1 MNSDPLLISGKY
13 WKISLNRYETKA
25 RIGAYQHERLLPQRL
40 RLNVSVYV
48 ELRLNVSVYVE
59 KGAAPVSELSEVFN
73 YDRVIEAIEAVV
85 QEGHIDLQ
93 ETLLERTAERLL
105 KYPEVA
111 AVQIGS
117 EKPDAYSK
125 AESIGVEA
133 FFSKDKERIK
143 TE

>member
-1 MNSDPLLISGKY
+1 MK
-13 WKISLNRYETKA
+13 R
-25 RIGAYQHERLLPQRL
+25 RL
-40 RLNVSVYV
+40 VSVRISTRGFC
-48 ELRLNVSVYVE
+48 L
-59 KGAAPVSELSEVFN
+59 KG
-73 YDRVIEAIEAVV
+73 VIEAIEAVV

>member
-25 RIGAYQHERLLPQRL
+25 RIGAYLPQR
-40 RLNVSVYV
+40 
-48 ELRLNVSVYVE
+48 LRLNVSVYVE

-133 FFSKDKERIK
+133 FSSKAQERIK

>member
-25 RIGAYQHERLLPQRL
+25 RIGAYQHERLLPQR
-40 RLNVSVYV
+40 
-48 ELRLNVSVYVE
+48 LRLNVSVYVE

-93 ETLLERTAERLL
+93 ETLLERTAERPQFRSAAKNLMHIQKPNPSAL
-105 KYPEVA
+105 KHFLV
-111 AVQIGS
+111 
-117 EKPDAYSK
+117 
-125 AESIGVEA
+125 
-133 FFSKDKERIK
+133 K
-143 TE
+143 TRKGLRLNNGTRQNRRA

>member
-48 ELRLNVSVYVE
+48 E

-93 ETLLERTAERLL
+93 ETLL

>member
-1 MNSDPLLISGKY
+1 MDLDPMLISGKY
-13 WKISLNRYETKA
+13 WKIKLNRYETKA

-48 ELRLNVSVYVE
+48 E
-59 KGAAPVSELSEVFN
+59 KGAAPVNELSEVFN
-73 YDRVIEAIEAVV
+73 YDRIIEAIEAVI

-105 KYPEVA
+105 ACPEVA

-143 TE
+143 NS

>member
-25 RIGAYQHERLLPQRL
+25 RIGAYQHERVLPQR
-40 RLNVSVYV
+40 
-48 ELRLNVSVYVE
+48 LRLNVSVYVE

-105 KYPEVA
+105 KYPEVPQFRS
-111 AVQIGS
+111 AVRNPMHIQ
-117 EKPDAYSK
+117 KPNPSALK
-125 AESIGVEA
+125 HFLV
-133 FFSKDKERIK
+133 K
-143 TE
+143 TRKGLRLNNGTRQNRRA

>member
-48 ELRLNVSVYVE
+48 E

-73 YDRVIEAIEAVV
+73 YDRVIEAIEA
-85 QEGHIDLQ
+85 
-93 ETLLERTAERLL
+93 LERTAERLL

>member
-48 ELRLNVSVYVE
+48 E

-93 ETLLERTAERLL
+93 ETL

>member
-48 ELRLNVSVYVE
+48 E

-85 QEGHIDLQ
+85 QEGHI
-93 ETLLERTAERLL
+93 ERTAERLL

>member
-1 MNSDPLLISGKY
+1 MEDKTESLRNEGSDRCVSARETSSS
-13 WKISLNRYETKA
+13 KIK
-25 RIGAYQHERLLPQRL
+25 IERL
-40 RLNVSVYV
+40 
-48 ELRLNVSVYVE
+48 VYVE
-59 KGAAPVSELSEVFN
+59 KGSAPVNELSEVFN
-73 YDRVIEAIEAVV
+73 YDRIIEAIEVVV

-133 FFSKDKERIK
+133 FFSKDKERTK
-143 TE
+143 NQ

>member
-1 MNSDPLLISGKY
+1 MPFLYLATSVFLLFDS
-13 WKISLNRYETKA
+13 
-25 RIGAYQHERLLPQRL
+25 
-40 RLNVSVYV
+40 
-48 ELRLNVSVYVE
+48 VSVYVE
-59 KGAAPVSELSEVFN
+59 KGSAPVNELSEVFN
-73 YDRVIEAIEAVV
+73 YDRIIEAIEVVV

-133 FFSKDKERIK
+133 FFSKDKERTK
-143 TE
+143 NQ

>member
-1 MNSDPLLISGKY
+1 MSMDPLLISGKY
-13 WKISLNRYETKA
+13 WKIELNRYETKA
-25 RIGAYQHERLLPQRL
+25 RICAYQHERLRPQRL
-40 RLNVSVYV
+40 RLNA
-48 ELRLNVSVYVE
+48 SVYVE
-59 KGAAPVSELSEVFN
+59 KSTEPVNELSEVFN
-73 YDRVIEAIEAVV
+73 YDRIVEVIEAVV
-85 QEGHIDLQ
+85 QECHIDLQ
-93 ETLLERTAERLL
+93 ETLLERVAERLL

-143 TE
+143 TS

>member
-1 MNSDPLLISGKY
+1 MLISGKY
-13 WKISLNRYETKA
+13 WKIKLNRYETKA

-48 ELRLNVSVYVE
+48 E
-59 KGAAPVSELSEVFN
+59 KGSAPVNELSEVFN
-73 YDRVIEAIEAVV
+73 YDRIIEAIEVV
-85 QEGHIDLQ
+85 VQ

-133 FFSKDKERIK
+133 FFSKDKERTK
-143 TE
+143 NQ

>member
-25 RIGAYQHERLLPQRL
+25 RIGAYQHERLLPQR
-40 RLNVSVYV
+40 
-48 ELRLNVSVYVE
+48 LRLNVSVYVE

-111 AVQIGS
+111 AVQ
-117 EKPDAYSK
+117 KPDAYSK

>member
-48 ELRLNVSVYVE
+48 E

-85 QEGHIDLQ
+85 QESPIDLQ
-93 ETLLERTAERLL
+93 ETLLQRHLPRRRKSVYRL
-105 KYPEVA
+105 
-111 AVQIGS
+111 
-117 EKPDAYSK
+117 
-125 AESIGVEA
+125 
-133 FFSKDKERIK
+133 K
-143 TE
+143 TENSRSAWSDFAPRRLRISI

>member
-1 MNSDPLLISGKY
+1 MLISGKY
-13 WKISLNRYETKA
+13 WKIKLNRYETKA

-48 ELRLNVSVYVE
+48 E
-59 KGAAPVSELSEVFN
+59 KGSAPVNELSEVFN
-73 YDRVIEAIEAVV
+73 YDRIIEAIEVVV

-117 EKPDAYSK
+117 ENLMHIQKPNLSALRHFLVK
-125 AESIGVEA
+125 IRKGQ
-133 FFSKDKERIK
+133 RINNG
-143 TE
+143 TRQNRRA